1 MRDQAF
7 DEAVRSRVALHTKR
21 SHLNSIIQALAV
33 SEEELARAT
42 DDAWLVE
49 QAGGVVRIVGADP
62 GNLKITTREDLRM
75 AELLLSDR
83 LG

>member
-1 MRDQAF
+1 
-7 DEAVRSRVALHTKR
+7 VALER
-21 SHLNSIIQALAV
+21 ALAV
-33 SEEELARAT
+33 SDEELARAT

-49 QAGGVVRIVGADP
+49 QTGGVVRIVGADP